1 MPEKTL
7 SYQCKKCHAEQQLP
21 ASAAGSVVPCTHCK
35 TPMPI
40 PASAP
45 PVILQLALHAGEIT
59 KDGLSEIMRLWEEKR
74 SENPHTDILE
84 VLKEQPGITEEKIN
98 KLKKTH
104 KVWVLRNQE
113 KRLTAAILRLGWV
126 SEDKMKQ
133 AAEIQQ
139 LIFRKKGVHPGL
151 GDILIQQG
159 HLKQTQLD
167 AILKAMNKCGEPA
180 AKVPPETKKIT
191 SKAIPKDPACHESA
205 PGSSDVADDN
215 ISCYTLEQDETST
228 SELDSYLS
236 LTISQDNMAAF
247 IRQKQIL
254 PQHFNADDLLEWL
267 QSKGIIYGLVEKS
280 LLDGFIR
287 FESVRQSSFK
297 TASGKPPKP
306 GKEGSVHF
314 NFPTDF
320 LSSGAMLSD
329 DGRIDFRERGAIPH
343 VTKGCLL
350 AEKTATIHGVN
361 GVDVFGNIQVVP
373 EVKDPPLK
381 AGTGVYTSEDR
392 LKIFAKIDGQPSL
405 RASGEVSVIDEILIK
420 GDVGYETGHIQY
432 DGKVRITGKIPA
444 GFRVEANEVTA
455 EAIDGGQVSAK
466 GDVVIT
472 NGITEGEVYTEG
484 EVRAKFVNKSKI
496 RTLSNVTIHSEV
508 IDSDIACSGGFN
520 IRTGKIIASE
530 IAARQGIEAG
540 TIGTEISSSS
550 TLHIGIDLP
559 LQETFME
566 IDRKIQ
572 KKKEILSKVLLLPQD
587 LDNEEKKL
595 LADIT
600 HFAQVQDRSGLKLK
614 LIQEKKFE
622 DAETTATEA
631 PSFVKKLHED
641 MQNAE
646 KRLGELF
653 DRQDTIGDDKK
664 KALEA
669 IDAAEKNLR
678 EDEQEKKAM
687 EDWAAQRTPIALL
700 KINSKAYPGTRII
713 ASMAQATLQ
722 EPLSRC
728 MVRQVEV
735 HNSVEKEY
743 IIRIFR

>member
-7 SYQCKKCHAEQQLP
+7 SYQCKKCHAEQQLSG
-21 ASAAGSVVPCTHCK
+21 AAAGSVVPCTHCSA
-35 TPMPI
+35 PMAI

-45 PVILQLALHAGEIT
+45 PVILQLALHAGDIT
-59 KDGLSEIMRLWEEKR
+59 KEGLSEIMRLWEEKR
-74 SENPHTDILE
+74 AENPHTEILE
-84 VLKEQPGITEEKIN
+84 VLKDQPGITEEKIN

-104 KVWVLRNQE
+104 KVWLLRSRE
-113 KRLTAAILRLGWV
+113 KRLAAAILRLGWV
-126 SEDKMKQ
+126 SEEKIKQ
-133 AAEIQQ
+133 ATDIQQ

-151 GDILIQQG
+151 GDVLIQQG
-159 HLKQTQLD
+159 HLKKAQLD
-167 AILKAMNKCGEPA
+167 AILKAMNKCDEPA
-180 AKVPPETKKIT
+180 AKAPPETKKT
-191 SKAIPKDPACHESA
+191 PPKDPEGDPVCHASA
-205 PGSSDVADDN
+205 PDG
-215 ISCYTLEQDETST
+215 IPCYTMEQDETSP

-236 LTISQDNMAAF
+236 LTVSKDNMAAF
-247 IRQKQIL
+247 IREKEPL
-254 PQHFNADDLLEWL
+254 PPHLTTDELLDWI
-267 QSKGIIYGLVEKS
+267 QAKGIIYGLVDQN

-297 TASGKPPKP
+297 TASGKPPRP
-306 GKEGSVHF
+306 GKEGRIQFH
-314 NFPTDF
+314 FPTDF
-320 LSSGAMLSD
+320 LSSGAMLTD

-343 VTKGCLL
+343 VTKGSLL

-432 DGKVRITGKIPA
+432 EGKVRITGKIPA

-455 EAIDGGQVSAK
+455 EAVDGGQISAK

-520 IRTGKIIASE
+520 IRSGKIIASE

-572 KKKEILSKVLLLPQD
+572 KKKDILSKVLLLPQE
-587 LDNEEKKL
+587 LENEEKKL

-614 LIQEKKFE
+614 LIQEKKFDE
-622 DAETTATEA
+622 AETTAAEA
-631 PSFVKKLHED
+631 PSLVKKLHED
-641 MQNAE
+641 MQEAE

-653 DRQDTIGDDKK
+653 NRQDTIDDDKK
-664 KALEA
+664 KAREA
-669 IDAAEKNLR
+669 IDAAEKNLK

-700 KINSKAYPGTRII
+700 KINSKAYPGTRIVG
-713 ASMAQATLQ
+713 SKAQATLQ
-722 EPLSRC
+722 EPLSKC

-735 HNSVEKEY
+735 QDTGEKEY